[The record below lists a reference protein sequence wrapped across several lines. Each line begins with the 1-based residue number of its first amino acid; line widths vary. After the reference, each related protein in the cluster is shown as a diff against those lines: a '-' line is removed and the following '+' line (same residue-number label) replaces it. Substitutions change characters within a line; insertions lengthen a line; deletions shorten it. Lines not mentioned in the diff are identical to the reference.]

1 MALCSRC
8 GASGFTLK
16 VDSYSLCPAC
26 QRAVR
31 EEMQERAFNAE
42 QRVKELTADL
52 EDANKTI
59 QAKNAEIA
67 EFHRREKELEDRSA
81 AIDAHKAA
89 VEADLEAQKAAADA
103 AITAARSAAKAEM
116 EEEMT
121 ATQADCEAVLKN
133 TNSEIAKVLRSALN
147 RFEKYAETLPEPKA
161 KGAKKKAGP
170 TVKRSKFPLASAK
183 NFFDNFNEKGFIA
196 LDFETTGLSPKRDRI
211 IEIGAVKVTSDCPY
225 DSFSTYVNPGKPI
238 SPSATAVNGITDEMV
253 ADAPSESD
261 AIRQL
266 VEFIGDVEYIV
277 AHHAPFDIGFL
288 EEACLRSGVYL
299 NRQAFDTLPYCR
311 RKLRDLE
318 NYKLETVAMELNI
331 VNSDPHRALGDA
343 DTVADLV
350 QALEPE
356 TDLGY

>member
-16 VDSYSLCPAC
+16 VDSYSLCPIC
-26 QRAVR
+26 QRVIR
-31 EEMQERAFNAE
+31 EEMQDRAFKAE
-42 QRVKELTADL
+42 KRVKELTSDL

-59 QAKNAEIA
+59 QAKDAEIA
-67 EFHRREKELEDRSA
+67 EFHRREKELENRSA
-81 AIDAHKAA
+81 AIETK
-89 VEADLEAQKAAADA
+89 KAAAEA
-103 AITAARSAAKAEM
+103 AIMAARSAAKAEM

-161 KGAKKKAGP
+161 KGGKKKAGP

-183 NFFDNFNEKGFIA
+183 SFFENFNQDGFIA
-196 LDFETTGLSPKRDRI
+196 LDFETTGLSAKRDRI
-211 IEIGAVKVTSDCPY
+211 IEIGAVKVTPDCPY

-238 SPSATAVNGITDEMV
+238 SPSATAVNGITDAMV

-266 VEFIGDVEYIV
+266 VDFIGDVEYIV
-277 AHHAPFDIGFL
+277 AHNAPFDIGFL

-311 RKLRDLE
+311 RKLRGLMD
-318 NYKLETVAMELNI
+318 YKLETVAMELNI

>member
-1 MALCSRC
+1 MALCSKC

-59 QAKNAEIA
+59 QAKDAEIA

-161 KGAKKKAGP
+161 KGGKKKAGP
-170 TVKRSKFPLASAK
+170 TVKRSKFSPTSPYLLFTFAHH
-183 NFFDNFNEKGFIA
+183 EGYIV
-196 LDFETTGLSPKRDRI
+196 LDFETTGLSSKKDRI
-211 IEIGAVKVTSDCPY
+211 IEIGAIKVRRDLPNDT
-225 DSFSTYVNPGKPI
+225 FSTYVNPGIPI
-238 SPSATAVNGITDEMV
+238 SPAATAINRITDEMV
-253 ADAPSESD
+253 ADAPSESE

-266 VEFIGDVEYIV
+266 VDFIGGAKNIV
-277 AHHAPFDIGFL
+277 AHNAPFDIGFL
-288 EEACLRSGVYL
+288 EEACLRCGIYL
-299 NRQAFDTLPYCR
+299 ECRTFDTLGYCR
-311 RKLRDLE
+311 YKLKGLL
-318 NYKLETVAMELNI
+318 NYKLGTIAEELN
-331 VNSDPHRALGDA
+331 VCNPNPHRALGDA
-343 DTVADLV
+343 ETVLQIV
-350 QALEPE
+350 QCLKPE
-356 TDLGY
+356 EDMDY